1 MDKDQ
6 RSAFHT
12 PMFLEQCGKLH
23 YEPNEGYGKVEI
35 NAQFRNGIED
45 TMMLD
50 ILMDWIA
57 ELENWRVEL
66 HNEVYPIEEK
76 AIGEHH

>member
-6 RSAFHT
+6 RPAFHT

-23 YEPNEGYGKVEI
+23 YESNGGYGKVEI
-35 NAQFRNGIED
+35 DAQWRDGMED

-50 ILMDWIA
+50 VLNDWIA

-66 HNEVYPIEEK
+66 HNELYPIEESST
-76 AIGEHH
+76 GVHH